1 MSRVRWAGLLWAALL
16 PMGPLVDPAKASP
29 PTASSGLPPSPGLL
43 RSLAAFERDL
53 QALDGA
59 LSPGAV
65 APERAFDLADPALRA
80 PEPAA
85 LPLSASAADQV
96 QERVLS
102 LAQALEV
109 AVANNPELAER
120 RAQIAQMRGLKRSVL
135 GRFWPRLGLNL
146 GGAFSQR
153 SDTNLVLQDNV
164 GLYPAVTTPPAPNP
178 KSAFL
183 VEQNGWSRIQTNR
196 GSGWGSLDMD
206 WELISFE
213 RGAALAEQDQR
224 LSAALRQYGDALR
237 ELQLKVS
244 EAYYGL
250 QLAEQLL
257 RIREAVVRNDS
268 LVRDQVAALKG
279 AGLVPRL
286 DLLRAEAA
294 LQQSRFRQEQAE
306 AMRLSRRQALTN
318 LLNVAF
324 GTLLVAETQVELQPA
339 WPLPLDATVL
349 AGLRDN
355 PSLEQLAA
363 ERNALMRQADR
374 RQAQL
379 LPSLNLFAAGG
390 GGTDVITKPVIDL
403 EGCCSATNIPQLS
416 GQSAD
421 WVAGLRLHWR
431 LFDAGVSSGA
441 AQASRAAAE
450 AVLQRLAR
458 QRNQIR
464 QELETAFYDYRASLS
479 QLAAAEASYRAS
491 REAFRDARARY
502 QLGLADYTDVSETI
516 TLLTRS
522 MEGIAESTTLANLSY
537 ARMLRQLQPVP
548 DQPQQDLT
556 LPITL
561 PAALVQQLQ
570 PQP

>member
-1 MSRVRWAGLLWAALL
+1 MVRVRWAGLLWAALM
-16 PMGPLVDPAKASP
+16 PMGPLAAPAAP
-29 PTASSGLPPSPGLL
+29 SGLPPSPGLL

-59 LSPGAV
+59 LSPAAV

-80 PEPAA
+80 PDPAA
-85 LPLSASAADQV
+85 LPLSASAVDQV

-153 SDTNLVLQDNV
+153 SDTNLVLQDNA
-164 GLYPAVTTPPAPNP
+164 GLYPPTSP
-178 KSAFL
+178 FL
-183 VEQNGWSRIQTNR
+183 VEPDGWSRIQTNR

-324 GTLLVAETQVELQPA
+324 GTLLLAETQVELQPA

-548 DQPQQDLT
+548 DQPQPDLT

>member
-1 MSRVRWAGLLWAALL
+1 
-16 PMGPLVDPAKASP
+16 
-29 PTASSGLPPSPGLL
+29 
-43 RSLAAFERDL
+43 
-53 QALDGA
+53 
-59 LSPGAV
+59 
-65 APERAFDLADPALRA
+65 
-80 PEPAA
+80 
-85 LPLSASAADQV
+85 
-96 QERVLS
+96 

-109 AVANNPELAER
+109 AVVNNPELAER

-324 GTLLVAETQVELQPA
+324 GTLLLAETQVELQPA

>member
-1 MSRVRWAGLLWAALL
+1 M
-16 PMGPLVDPAKASP
+16 
-29 PTASSGLPPSPGLL
+29 
-43 RSLAAFERDL
+43 
-53 QALDGA
+53 DGA
-59 LSPGAV
+59 LSPAAV

-80 PEPAA
+80 PDPAA
-85 LPLSASAADQV
+85 LPLSASAVDQV

-153 SDTNLVLQDNV
+153 SDTNLVLQDNA
-164 GLYPAVTTPPAPNP
+164 GLYPPTSP
-178 KSAFL
+178 FL
-183 VEQNGWSRIQTNR
+183 VEPDGWSRIQTNR

-324 GTLLVAETQVELQPA
+324 GTLLLAETQVELQPA

-403 EGCCSATNIPQLS
+403 DGCCSATNIPQLS

-421 WVAGLRLHWR
+421 LVAGLRLHWR

-479 QLAAAEASYRAS
+479 QLAAAESSYRAS

-548 DQPQQDLT
+548 DQPQPDLT

>member
-1 MSRVRWAGLLWAALL
+1 MLRVRWAGLLWAALL
-16 PMGPLVDPAKASP
+16 PMGPLVDPARASP

-85 LPLSASAADQV
+85 LPLSASAVDQV

-102 LAQALEV
+102 LVQALEV

-379 LPSLNLFAAGG
+379 LPSFNLFAAGG
-390 GGTDVITKPVIDL
+390 GGTDVITKPVIEL

-464 QELETAFYDYRASLS
+464 QELETAFYDYRASLI

>member
-16 PMGPLVDPAKASP
+16 PMGPLVDPARASP

-80 PEPAA
+80 PDPAA

>member
-1 MSRVRWAGLLWAALL
+1 MLRVRWAGLLWAALL
-16 PMGPLVDPAKASP
+16 PMGPLVDPARASP

-80 PEPAA
+80 PDPAA

-306 AMRLSRRQALTN
+306 ALRQSRRQALTN

-324 GTLLVAETQVELQPA
+324 GTLLVAEMQVELQPA

-379 LPSLNLFAAGG
+379 L
-390 GGTDVITKPVIDL
+390 
-403 EGCCSATNIPQLS
+403 
-416 GQSAD
+416 
-421 WVAGLRLHWR
+421 GLQTAL
-431 LFDAGVSSGA
+431 
-441 AQASRAAAE
+441 ASRNAQ
-450 AVLQRLAR
+450 L
-458 QRNQIR
+458 
-464 QELETAFYDYRASLS
+464 TS
-479 QLAAAEASYRAS
+479 QLLAQWQAIAHAFDIYS
-491 REAFRDARARY
+491 R
-502 QLGLADYTDVSETI
+502 
-516 TLLTRS
+516 
-522 MEGIAESTTLANLSY
+522 
-537 ARMLRQLQPVP
+537 
-548 DQPQQDLT
+548 
-556 LPITL
+556 
-561 PAALVQQLQ
+561 
-570 PQP
+570 

>member
-1 MSRVRWAGLLWAALL
+1 MVRVRWAGLLWAALM
-16 PMGPLVDPAKASP
+16 PMGPLVDPARASP

-80 PEPAA
+80 PDPAA
-85 LPLSASAADQV
+85 LPLSASAVDQV

-153 SDTNLVLQDNV
+153 SDTNLVLQDNA
-164 GLYPAVTTPPAPNP
+164 GLYPPTSP
-178 KSAFL
+178 FL
-183 VEQNGWSRIQTNR
+183 VEPDGWSRIQTNR

-324 GTLLVAETQVELQPA
+324 GTLLLAETQVELQPA

>member
-1 MSRVRWAGLLWAALL
+1 MVRVRWAGLLWAALM
-16 PMGPLVDPAKASP
+16 PMGPLAAPAAP
-29 PTASSGLPPSPGLL
+29 SGLPPSPGLL

-59 LSPGAV
+59 LSPAAV

-80 PEPAA
+80 PDPAA
-85 LPLSASAADQV
+85 LPLSASAVDQV

-153 SDTNLVLQDNV
+153 SDTNLVLQDNA
-164 GLYPAVTTPPAPNP
+164 GLYPPTSP
-178 KSAFL
+178 FL
-183 VEQNGWSRIQTNR
+183 VEPDGWSRIQTNR

-206 WELISFE
+206 LELISFE

-257 RIREAVVRNDS
+257 RIREAVVRNYS

-324 GTLLVAETQVELQPA
+324 GTLLLAETQVELQPA

-349 AGLRDN
+349 AGLRYN

-479 QLAAAEASYRAS
+479 QLAAAEYSYRAS

-548 DQPQQDLT
+548 DQPQPDLT